1 MVFVAILLV
10 LVAYIV
16 LDRWWKHM
24 NKVENALESERR
36 ERLENELIK
45 LRDEELKLQAELN
58 EMAIQPVEDRSESR
72 FAAIKQRQ
80 DELTAELKRWQQK
93 AAQ

>member
-1 MVFVAILLV
+1 MVLIIIFFV

-24 NKVENALESERR
+24 SKVENALESERH

-45 LRDEELKLQAELN
+45 IRDEELKLLAELN
-58 EMAIQPVEDRSESR
+58 EMAIQPEKDRSESR
-72 FAAIKQRQ
+72 FTAIKQRL
-80 DELTAELKRWQQK
+80 DELTTEYKRWQQK